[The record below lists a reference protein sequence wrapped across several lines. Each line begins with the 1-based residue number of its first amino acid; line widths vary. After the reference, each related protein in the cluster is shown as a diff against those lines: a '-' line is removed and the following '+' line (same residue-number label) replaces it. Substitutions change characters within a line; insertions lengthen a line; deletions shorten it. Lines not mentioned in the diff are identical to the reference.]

1 MASKESREKEFE
13 EKKKRKKKECYFVAA
28 KRDKMQIVT
37 EGKKLKFL

>member
-13 EKKKRKKKECYFVAA
+13 EKKRKKKECYFVAA